1 MNVLLVVH
9 PGREGTI
16 DAARLAVSAAR
27 AAGHHVRVVASPPS
41 ATSSLPEDLSVTDGP
56 ASGVGEVGPDD
67 LIIAFG
73 GDGTFLRAA
82 RLARDAGAAVIGVNT
97 GRLGFLASI
106 EPDDLGIALAHL
118 LAGRYDTE
126 ARATLDARVFD
137 ADGSEQA
144 TLWALNEVAVE
155 KVARQRLLRLDVTI
169 GGTPFADVAADAVI
183 VATST
188 GSTAYALS
196 AGGPIVS
203 PSLDAMLV
211 VPVAPHSLFD
221 RTVVAGP
228 HDAVSIT
235 VAVDQDGALV
245 STDGLVP
252 ILVRPGGRVEV
263 RGAGRPVY
271 VARIGPSDFYG
282 RVRRKFRLG

>member
-9 PGREGTI
+9 PGREGAVE
-16 DAARLAVSAAR
+16 AARRAVVAVR
-27 AAGHHVRVVASPPS
+27 AAGHVVRVAASPPS
-41 ATSSLPEDLSVTDGP
+41 ATSSLPSDLPVAELSAAGA
-56 ASGVGEVGPDD
+56 ASLEAEE

-82 RLARDAGAAVIGVNT
+82 RLARDPGVAVIGVNT

-106 EPDDLGIALAHL
+106 EPDELEAALAEL
-118 LAGRYDTE
+118 LALRYDTE
-126 ARATLDARVFD
+126 PRATLDAKVFD

-155 KVARQRLLRLDVTI
+155 KVARQRLLRLDVAI

-228 HDAVSIT
+228 GDTVTIT
-235 VAVDQDGALV
+235 VADDQDGALV

-252 ILVRPGGRVEV
+252 ILVRPGGWVEV
-263 RGAGRPVY
+263 RGGGRPVN

>member
-9 PGREGTI
+9 PGREGAI
-16 DAARLAVSAAR
+16 DAARRAVAAVR
-27 AAGHHVRVVASPPS
+27 AAGSSVHVVASPPS
-41 ATSSLPEDLSVTDGP
+41 ATSALPEDLPLAEPGT
-56 ASGVGEVGPDD
+56 SGAPVVDAKD

-82 RLARDAGAAVIGVNT
+82 RIARDPGAAVIGVNT

-106 EPDDLGIALAHL
+106 EPDDLDAALAEL

-126 ARATLDARVFD
+126 PRATLDARVID
-137 ADGSEQA
+137 ADGVEQA

-228 HDAVSIT
+228 ADAVSIT
-235 VAVDQDGALV
+235 VADDQDGALV

-263 RGAGRPVY
+263 RGAGRPVN

>member
-9 PGREGTI
+9 PGREGAVE
-16 DAARLAVSAAR
+16 AARRAVVAVR
-27 AAGHHVRVVASPPS
+27 AAGQVVRVVASPPS
-41 ATSSLPEDLSVTDGP
+41 ATSSLPSDLPVVELSAAGA
-56 ASGVGEVGPDD
+56 ASLEAED

-82 RLARDAGAAVIGVNT
+82 RLARDPGVAVIGVNT

-106 EPDDLGIALAHL
+106 EPDELEAALAEL
-118 LAGRYDTE
+118 LALRYDTE
-126 ARATLDARVFD
+126 PRATLDAKVFD

-155 KVARQRLLRLDVTI
+155 KVARQRLLRLDVAI

-228 HDAVSIT
+228 GDTVTIT
-235 VAVDQDGALV
+235 VADDQDGALV

-252 ILVRPGGRVEV
+252 ILVRPGGWVEV
-263 RGAGRPVY
+263 RGGGRPVN